1 MHESPKSPC
10 VVLCFAKCSSFTLKL
25 VLQKKDTKGRV
36 AGLRKQTKEHA
47 TDQMCM
53 DNIPVGLDES
63 NNSLLSDSSEESLST
78 SLLSLSLFSV
88 SLFTY
93 IIIELHLIQKVLC
106 SCNDNADQ
114 CSCEIHL
121 G

>member
-1 MHESPKSPC
+1 M
-10 VVLCFAKCSSFTLKL
+10 T
-25 VLQKKDTKGRV
+25 
-36 AGLRKQTKEHA
+36 GLRKQTKERA
-47 TDQMCM
+47 ADQMCI

-78 SLLSLSLFSV
+78 SLLSLLLFSF

-93 IIIELHLIQKVLC
+93 IIIELHLIQEVFC
-106 SCNDNADQ
+106 SRSNNADQ

>member
-1 MHESPKSPC
+1 M
-10 VVLCFAKCSSFTLKL
+10 
-25 VLQKKDTKGRV
+25 
-36 AGLRKQTKEHA
+36 AGLRKQTKELA
-47 TDQMCM
+47 ADQMCM

>member
-1 MHESPKSPC
+1 M
-10 VVLCFAKCSSFTLKL
+10 T
-25 VLQKKDTKGRV
+25 
-36 AGLRKQTKEHA
+36 GLRKQTKERA
-47 TDQMCM
+47 ADQMCI

-78 SLLSLSLFSV
+78 SLLLFSF

-93 IIIELHLIQKVLC
+93 IIIELHLIQEVFC
-106 SCNDNADQ
+106 SRSNNADQ

>member
-1 MHESPKSPC
+1 M
-10 VVLCFAKCSSFTLKL
+10 T
-25 VLQKKDTKGRV
+25 
-36 AGLRKQTKEHA
+36 GLRKQTKERA
-47 TDQMCM
+47 ADQMCI

-78 SLLSLSLFSV
+78 SLLLFSF

-93 IIIELHLIQKVLC
+93 IIIELHLIQEVLC
-106 SCNDNADQ
+106 SRSNNADQ
-114 CSCEIHL
+114 CSGEIHL